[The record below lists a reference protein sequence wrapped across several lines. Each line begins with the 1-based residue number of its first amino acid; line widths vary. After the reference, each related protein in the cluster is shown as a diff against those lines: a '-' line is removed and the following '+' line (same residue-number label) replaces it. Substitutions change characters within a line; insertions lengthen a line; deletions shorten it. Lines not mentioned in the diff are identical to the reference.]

1 MVHISLNP
9 RGGSERLAIITM
21 QALSQ
26 LGIDFD
32 LTTYEKPNLLQLKN
46 AYGRYAN
53 LAIQKIGTVRT
64 FMSDK
69 TDLKKY
75 DIIINTHGDMLPYF
89 RTTLSKENAITYCH
103 FPLAK
108 YLIDSNDSEYVTIL
122 NRINSTTKNNTD
134 YSPEFLQLENNTYT
148 KMIKNSTVLTN
159 SEFSRKVISKTFGI
173 DSTILSPPVDV
184 DLFRNAAMLLPNNN
198 KCCRNDT
205 ILVISRFHPSK
216 KIENAII
223 IAKLLKQY
231 EIGSDMKIIGN
242 LSSEN
247 IGYYLYLRQIV
258 QDYQL
263 TDFVT
268 FEINVEFSRLI
279 SLMRKSKAYFHS
291 LPGEPFGIST
301 VEAMSA
307 GLIPVVPDI
316 GGHTE
321 FVPSKYQFHTF
332 GEGIEVIASAL
343 EVPDSERNLISNS
356 VRKFSISNY
365 IQRFQ
370 QIVKKMLENMTESN
384 HQRINL
390 SSAPSLSKEKS
401 Y

>member
-9 RGGSERLAIITM
+9 RGGSERLAIMTM

-26 LGIDFD
+26 LGIEFD
-32 LTTYEKPNLLQLKN
+32 LTTYEKPNLLQLKK
-46 AYGRYAN
+46 AYGQYAN
-53 LAIQKIGTVRT
+53 LTIKKIGTLRT

-69 TDLKKY
+69 ADLKKY

-89 RTTLSKENAITYCH
+89 HTNFSKENAITYCH

-108 YLIDSNDSEYVTIL
+108 YLIDSNDSEYITIL
-122 NRINSTTKNNTD
+122 NRINSTAKNNTD
-134 YSPEFLQLENNTYT
+134 FSREFLQLENNSYV

-159 SEFSRKVISKTFGI
+159 SEFSRKVILKTFGI
-173 DSTILSPPVDV
+173 DSIILSPPVDV
-184 DLFRNAAMLLPNNN
+184 DLFRNATMLLSTNN
-198 KCCRNDT
+198 KYCRNDT

-216 KIENAII
+216 KIENAITL
-223 IAKLLKQY
+223 AKLLKQNK
-231 EIGSDMKIIGN
+231 IKCDMKIVGN

-247 IGYYLYLRQIV
+247 IGYYLYLRQMV

-263 TDFVT
+263 TDLVT
-268 FEINVEFSRLI
+268 FEINLEFSRLI
-279 SLMRKSKAYFHS
+279 SLMRKSKVYFHS

-332 GEGIEVIASAL
+332 REGIEVITSAL
-343 EVPDSERNLISNS
+343 DVPNSERNLISNS

-365 IQRFQ
+365 IQHFQ
-370 QIVKKMLENMTESN
+370 QIVKKMLENMMESK
-384 HQRINL
+384 HQGINL
-390 SSAPSLSKEKS
+390 SSAPSLSKEKL